1 MPTYANRS
9 DAVRALYDAFAAGD
23 RAVAEDLYAAEYRFS
38 APPDPD
44 LDRDGFFEV
53 CWPNSGNIGAF
64 DIVRLIEDGDEV
76 VVTYEATRAH
86 GSRFRNTEVL
96 RFDGDQVVRTEVYF
110 GWELE

>member
-1 MPTYANRS
+1 MPEYATRS
-9 DAVRALYDAFAAGD
+9 EAVRALYDAFAAGN
-23 RAVAEDLYAAEYRFS
+23 RAVAEELLAAEYRFS

-53 CWPNSGNIGAF
+53 CWPNSGSIGAF

-76 VVTYEATRAH
+76 VVTYEATRED

-96 RFDGDQVVRTEVYF
+96 GFDGDEVVRAEVYF

>member
-1 MPTYANRS
+1 MPGYANR
-9 DAVRALYDAFAAGD
+9 AAAARALYDAFAAGN
-23 RAVAEDLYAAEYRFS
+23 RAVAEELFAPEYRFS

-64 DIVRLIEDGDEV
+64 DIVRLIEEGDEL
-76 VVTYEATRAH
+76 VVTYEATRED

-96 RFDGDQVVRTEVYF
+96 GFDGDQVVRTEVYF